1 MINKQKLID
10 KVTDATRLQ
19 RKDVEE
25 TINTFLDEITDK
37 LSGGEKVN
45 LTGFGIFE
53 ARERKGR
60 PGVNPRNPEEKI
72 QVPSVRVAKFR
83 PGKTLK
89 EAVK

>member
-1 MINKQKLID
+1 MINKQQLID
-10 KVTDATRLQ
+10 KVTDVTRFA

-25 TINTFLDEITDK
+25 TVNAFLDTITEK
-37 LSGGEKVN
+37 LSANEKVN

-53 ARERKGR
+53 VKERKGR
-60 PGVNPRNPEEKI
+60 PGVNPRNPEERI

>member
-10 KVTDATRLQ
+10 KVTDSTRLP
-19 RKDVEE
+19 RKDVEV
-25 TINTFLDEITDK
+25 IVNDFLDAIIEK
-37 LSGGEKVN
+37 LSLNEKVN

-53 ARERKGR
+53 VKERKGR
-60 PGVNPRNPEEKI
+60 PGVNPRNPNEHI
-72 QVPSVRVAKFR
+72 VVPSVRVAKFR

>member
-1 MINKQKLID
+1 MVNKQKLID
-10 KVTDATRLQ
+10 KVTDATRLA

-25 TINTFLDEITDK
+25 VVDNFLEEVIDQ
-37 LSGGEKVN
+37 LSADQKVN

-53 ARERKGR
+53 VRERKGR
-60 PGVNPRNPEEKI
+60 PGVNPRNPKERI